1 MTASPF
7 ACSLH
12 EQYTLPAYTSLLRT
26 IASQVN
32 PERLAPLIA
41 PPGPSPAGKLGS
53 DPRWLGFG
61 IDVSQLACA
70 SVIRDT
76 EYGALDLA
84 QTVVLPGVTERGFVR
99 VVPLMGGT
107 GVRIE
112 ARVLREGCLGERIL
126 RRVEEDKKDRF
137 RKVVQGKA
145 ESVSIG
151 VIKTNARL

>member
-1 MTASPF
+1 M
-7 ACSLH
+7 
-12 EQYTLPAYTSLLRT
+12 
-26 IASQVN
+26 
-32 PERLAPLIA
+32 
-41 PPGPSPAGKLGS
+41 
-53 DPRWLGFG
+53 
-61 IDVSQLACA
+61 
-70 SVIRDT
+70 
-76 EYGALDLA
+76 
-84 QTVVLPGVTERGFVR
+84 
-99 VVPLMGGT
+99 VPLMGGT